1 MMLAASVLGLAM
13 AGSSAAAPAR
23 GGSPTQHAALQ
34 EYCWHWE
41 DTNEFSSRT
50 FTQASYPN
58 AASLPRLVVELTP
71 ATPSRMVYL
80 EFYQGGVWSAE
91 NIMRTDASGRAV
103 IGIDPYCEDD
113 EWCDG
118 TYKYRI
124 RIGGLKAPLTISY
137 FEH

>member
-50 FTQASYPN
+50 FTQSSYPN

-80 EFYQGGVWSAE
+80 EFYQGGGASAE
-91 NIMRTDASGRAV
+91 KNMRTD
-103 IGIDPYCEDD
+103 
-113 EWCDG
+113 
-118 TYKYRI
+118 RI